1 MNPLYNTKRE
11 SLTFGLWFL
20 IVSLAVLS
28 PIIGIGNLLNDLFEL
43 KRTNP
48 DMAQSSAFKTHLA
61 WIWAA
66 ALIETA
72 LGITIAV
79 MLYKVRVR
87 RTLTTACVLLWARF
101 AIAFALI
108 LFAHSSSGRGRSQ
121 YRRRHHAELLMV
133 NLVDFLPAAIQ
144 KSQSHLPVTRLNSHT
159 GHTPLG
165 ACSPGTHPTGRA

>member
-11 SLTFGLWFL
+11 SLTFGLWFF

-28 PIIGIGNLLNDLFEL
+28 PIIGIGNLLNDLSEL

-108 LFAHSSSGRGRSQ
+108 LFAHSSSGTEVDPSIAGGITQSFLWLILWTF
-121 YRRRHHAELLMV
+121 YLLLSKKV
-133 NLVDFLPAAIQ
+133 RAIYQ
-144 KSQSHLPVTRLNSHT
+144 
-159 GHTPLG
+159 
-165 ACSPGTHPTGRA
+165 